1 MSAKALIFPN
11 SYLMLNRLTNKSQEA
26 LIVAQN
32 IALENGQQ
40 QISAVHLLYAL
51 IIQPE
56 SVVKTVLD
64 KLQANVDAIKQEV
77 ITEIERLPKHPTE
90 STAGTVQGTQEVA
103 LILNEAKKEADKMSD
118 EYISTEHIF
127 LGMLQ
132 VRSAAKQ
139 ILEGALIDY
148 EGVLKSLAEVRGN
161 QRVTDPE
168 PEAKFQALEKYA
180 VNLTKQ
186 AREQRLDPVIGR
198 NDEIRRVMQVL
209 SRRTKNNP
217 VLIGEAGTG
226 KTAIIEGLAQRI
238 VAGDVPETLKNK
250 ELISLDLGSLL
261 AGAKFRGEF
270 EDRLKAVLKEV
281 KAQHGKIILFI
292 DELHTLV
299 GAGATE
305 GALDASNMLKPT
317 LARGELHAIGATT
330 TKEYQKYIEKDAALE
345 RRFQPITVSEPTTED
360 AVAILRGIKEK
371 YEVFHGVRITD
382 KAIISAVELSQ
393 RYITDRF
400 LPDKAIDLI
409 DEATSALRMEID
421 SMPDKLDK
429 LKREITRLEI
439 ERTGIEKENKN
450 SSADTDS
457 RRKNTANIRKINKQL
472 SELKEE
478 AGQLEMHWRNEKEI
492 IGAIRADKKKID
504 ELKQEAER
512 LQNAGELDRV
522 AEIRYDQLPKLQKSI
537 EGKEIKLAE
546 IQQAGQAIL
555 KEEIDEE
562 DIAAV
567 VARWTGI
574 PVRRMLESESTKL
587 AKLETELS
595 KQVVGQDT
603 AISSVANAIRRSRAG
618 ISEASK
624 PIGSF
629 LFVGPTGV
637 GKTELAKA
645 LADVMFNNEEAMI
658 RLDMSEYMEKHAVAK
673 MIGSPPGYIGYEE
686 GGQLTEKVRRRPY
699 SVILFDEVEK
709 AHPEVFNMLL
719 QILDDGR
726 LTDAKGRLVNF
737 KNTIIIMTSNLGN
750 QIIQN
755 MSIGFAH
762 AETKDEKKDYEEKE
776 IRGKI
781 MNILKEHFK
790 LEFLN
795 RIDDIIIFKPLTEET
810 LRKIVDMELSKVQDR
825 LLARNIKVQFKDSV
839 KKMIAKEGYDS
850 TFGARPLKRV
860 IQNKILDELA
870 LQIIEGKIKDN
881 DKVEIIIDSK
891 DMVEMKV
898 R

>member
-1 MSAKALIFPN
+1 MFNK
-11 SYLMLNRLTNKSQEA
+11 LTTKSQEA

-40 QISAVHLLYAL
+40 QISAVHLLYSL

-56 SVVKTVLD
+56 SLVKTILD
-64 KLQANVDAIKQEV
+64 KLNINEDKIKQN
-77 ITEIERLPKHPTE
+77 ITAEIERLPKSPIE
-90 STAGTVQGTQEVA
+90 SMTGTIQGTQEIA
-103 LILNEAKKEADKMSD
+103 IIMNEAKKEADKMKD
-118 EYISTEHIF
+118 EFISTEHLF
-127 LGMLQ
+127 LAMLIVKSMAQ
-132 VRSAAKQ
+132 AILSETEVRYD
-139 ILEGALIDY
+139 E
-148 EGVLKSLAEVRGN
+148 VLKTLAQVRGN
-161 QRVTDPE
+161 TRITDPE

-180 VNLTKQ
+180 VNLTKL
-186 AREQRLDPVIGR
+186 AREQKLDPVIGR
-198 NDEIRRVMQVL
+198 NDEIRRIMQVL

-238 VAGDVPETLKNK
+238 VTGDVPENLKNK

-270 EDRLKAVLKEV
+270 EERLKAVLKEI
-281 KAQHGKIILFI
+281 KAQAGKIILFI

-305 GALDASNMLKPT
+305 GALDASNMLKPA
-317 LARGELHAIGATT
+317 LARGELHAVGATT

-345 RRFQPITVSEPTTED
+345 RRFQPVYVNEPSIED
-360 AVAILRGIKEK
+360 TIAILRGIKEK
-371 YEVFHGVRITD
+371 YEIFHGVRITD
-382 KAIISAVELSQ
+382 KAIIAAAELSQ

-400 LPDKAIDLI
+400 LPDKAVDLI

-421 SMPDKLDK
+421 SMPEDLDK
-429 LKREITRLEI
+429 LKREITRFEI
-439 ERTGIEKENKN
+439 EKAGIEKENNPERSGLVTEDTKKKN
-450 SSADTDS
+450 SAT
-457 RRKNTANIRKINKQL
+457 IRKISKNI

-478 AGQLEMHWRNEKEI
+478 EKQLEMHWKNEKDI
-492 IGAIRADKKKID
+492 IAAIRADKKKID
-504 ELKQEAER
+504 EFKQEAER
-512 LQNAGELDRV
+512 LQNVGELNKV
-522 AEIRYDQLPKLQKSI
+522 AEIRYSSIPALQKNI
-537 EGKEIKLAE
+537 IQNEAKLAQ
-546 IQQAGQAIL
+546 IQRAGQAIL

-567 VARWTGI
+567 VSRWTGI
-574 PVRRMLESESTKL
+574 PVSKMLESESNKL
-587 AKLETELS
+587 AKIEEEL
-595 KQVVGQDT
+595 KKRVLGQDDAIT
-603 AISSVANAIRRSRAG
+603 AVANAIRRSRAG
-618 ISEASK
+618 ISEAGK

-645 LADVMFNNEEAMI
+645 LAALMFDTEEAMI
-658 RLDMSEYMEKHAVAK
+658 RLDMSEYMERHSVAK
-673 MIGSPPGYIGYEE
+673 IIGSPPGYIGYEE

-699 SVILFDEVEK
+699 SVILFDEIEK

-726 LTDAKGRLVNF
+726 LTDSKGRVVNF

-750 QIIQN
+750 QVIQEY
-755 MSIGFAH
+755 SIGFTDHEDKVKA
-762 AETKDEKKDYEEKE
+762 AVTRTNEMKD
-776 IRGKI
+776 KI
-781 MNILKEHFK
+781 MSILKDHFK

-795 RIDDIIIFKPLTEET
+795 RIDEIIIFKSLSEEV
-810 LRKIVDMELSKVQDR
+810 LGQIVDLELTKVQNR
-825 LLARNIKVQFKDSV
+825 LSAKNIKLLFKEGI
-839 KKMIAKEGYDS
+839 KKMLAKEGYDP

-870 LQIIEGKIKDN
+870 LEIIEGKIKDH
-881 DKVEIIIDSK
+881 DKVEIILTPQEK
-891 DMVEMKV
+891 VEMKV